1 MLVKPDS
8 PFYKNPALWL
18 VVLLPLTTVLVGIAF
33 VVFSITHYDGVVDD
47 DYYKK
52 GKQINQTIE
61 RDETANQ
68 LGLTA
73 LIDLKIE
80 KNLINMDLH
89 SVEPI
94 EFPDTVK
101 LKFIHRTVSEQD
113 LALDLVQQTEGRYL
127 AVLPQLLKTNWQLE
141 LGTNDWRLRG
151 HINYPQETE
160 VSLSTRS
167 SK

>member
-1 MLVKPDS
+1 MLIKPDS

-18 VVLLPLTTVLVGIAF
+18 VVLLPLTTVVVGIAF
-33 VVFSITHYDGVVDD
+33 VVFSITHYDGVVED

-61 RDETANQ
+61 RDETASQ

-73 LIDLKIE
+73 LLDLKIE
-80 KNLINMDLH
+80 KNLVNMDLD
-89 SVEPI
+89 SVEPT
-94 EFPDTVK
+94 EYPENVN

-113 LALDLVQQTEGRYL
+113 VVLDLIRQSGGNYL
-127 AVLPQLLKTNWQLE
+127 AVLPELLETNWQLE
-141 LGTNDWRLRG
+141 LGTDNWRLRG
-151 HINYPQETE
+151 HLNYPQET
-160 VSLSTRS
+160 VVKLSATN